1 MLRIRSR
8 KNVLPYLLTIAALAI
23 FAFYLYH
30 NAEQYQALL
39 ALTPTVI
46 FSLLGLTLLFTFTNG
61 LINYLFYRGLGVPLT
76 LNEAIGLAAI
86 NTLANQLPFAGGMV
100 SKGVYLKQRYQLT
113 YTRYFSATTAL
124 YLCFVA
130 ANGLMGLLLLLYH
143 WLVHQSST
151 PIILWLGF
159 AAMTSTILW
168 LWIPLD
174 VKWIPKKWQ
183 GALSKVLNG
192 WQVLSQNWPLVA
204 QLVTVQLLMT
214 ILFATRL
221 WIAFTA
227 ISQEVRLSQCLLFAS
242 ATILTRLVSISP
254 GSLGIRE
261 GIVAAM
267 AALLG
272 IAPSLSVVAVALD
285 RLISLFL
292 IIAIG
297 TVYTFILSKWLVQ
310 TAPLSLEQQKRG
322 KPSP

>member
-1 MLRIRSR
+1 MSRIAGWKST
-8 KNVLPYLLTIAALAI
+8 LPYLLTIAALAI
-23 FAFYLYH
+23 FGFYLYT
-30 NAEQYQALL
+30 NLEQYQALL
-39 ALTPTVI
+39 KLTPTVI

-76 LNEAIGLAAI
+76 LNEAIGLAAV

-113 YTRYFSATTAL
+113 YRRYFSATTAL
-124 YLCFVA
+124 YVCFVA

-143 WLVHQSST
+143 WLIDESST
-151 PIILWLGF
+151 PFVLWLGF
-159 AAMTSTILW
+159 TAMTSTILL

-174 VKWIPKKWQ
+174 VKLGPKKWQ
-183 GALSKVLNG
+183 SALSKVLNG
-192 WQVLSQNWPLVA
+192 WQVLSQNWPLVG

-221 WIAFTA
+221 WIVFTA
-227 ISQEVRLSQCLLFAS
+227 ISQEVYLSECLLFAS
-242 ATILTRLVSISP
+242 ATILTQLVSISP

-267 AALLG
+267 AVLLG
-272 IAPSLSVVAVALD
+272 IAPSVSVVAVALD

-297 TVYTFILSKWLVQ
+297 TVYTFILSKWIVQ
-310 TAPLSLEQQKRG
+310 TPPLLLEPQERG
-322 KPSP
+322 